1 MRSDSSLLSVSYN
14 AIEVDLK
21 TIADSLL
28 DNLSDLLKQV
38 PHVDRIAAR
47 VKAHDSFLEKASK
60 VVDRKLKYD
69 KPFQEIQDI
78 LGARIVVFYKSD
90 IEPVSRF
97 IERAFNPVE
106 KQQLIPEEENEFGY
120 EGLHYVLFVP
130 PHISGLYRSVPNI
143 PTFFEL
149 QIKTLYQHAWAQ
161 AEHGLGYKPGI
172 GLDRDT
178 KRKLAFVAAQ
188 SWGAD
193 EVLEA
198 LHQQIHSGNPSN

>member
-1 MRSDSSLLSVSYN
+1 MRNDSPSLTDSYN
-14 AIEVDLK
+14 AIEPDLK
-21 TIADSLL
+21 SIAASLL
-28 DNLSDLLKQV
+28 DNLSHLLERAEHIDK
-38 PHVDRIAAR
+38 IAPR
-47 VKAHDSFLEKASK
+47 VKACKSFLDKARK
-60 VVDRKLKYD
+60 IVDDNPKYN

-90 IEPVSRF
+90 IEPVSKI
-97 IERAFNPVE
+97 IEKAFNSVE
-106 KQQLIPEEENEFGY
+106 KQQLIPEDENEFGY

-130 PHISGLYRSVPNI
+130 PHIAGQYRSVPNI

-161 AEHGLGYKPGI
+161 AEYGLGYKPGVQI
-172 GLDRDT
+172 DRDT

-193 EVLEA
+193 EMLET
-198 LHQQIHSGNPSN
+198 LYQQIQTGKLSN

>member
-1 MRSDSSLLSVSYN
+1 MTNDSPTLTDSYD
-14 AIEVDLK
+14 AIEPHLK
-21 TIADSLL
+21 SMAASLL
-28 DNLSDLLKQV
+28 DNLSQLLEGVEHIDK
-38 PHVDRIAAR
+38 IALR
-47 VKAHDSFLEKASK
+47 VKARQSFLDKANK
-60 VVDRKLKYD
+60 TVGDKPQYK

-78 LGARIVVFYKSD
+78 LGARIVLLYKSD
-90 IEPVSRF
+90 MKSVSKIIEK
-97 IERAFNPVE
+97 AFNPVE

-130 PHISGLYRSVPNI
+130 PHIAGHYRGIPNI

-161 AEHGLGYKPGI
+161 AEHGLGYKPGVQ
-172 GLDRDT
+172 LDRDT

-193 EVLEA
+193 EMLET
-198 LHQQIHSGNPSN
+198 LYKQILTGKLNN